1 MRRDPGVVRL
11 ARTGELASRIDRAR
25 ALAGACRICP
35 RACGVDR
42 TTGERGYCGA
52 GGGPTVYSHMAHPG
66 EEPPVSGVRGSG
78 TIFFSYCTMS
88 CVYCQ
93 NYRFSQAHE
102 GRDRSVDELAGLM
115 LSLAGRGCHNIN
127 LVSPTHFLLPILEAL
142 ATAAERGLNIPVIW
156 NTSGYESS
164 ETLSILDG
172 VVDVY
177 LADLRYSDAAAA
189 ARYSDA
195 PDYVDVARRALV
207 EMNRQ
212 VGVLET
218 TEAGVATR
226 GLIVRHLVLPDGRS
240 GTRRALG
247 FIAERLGRE
256 THVSLM
262 AQYYPAYRASEY
274 PEIARGISRGEWDD
288 ARAALAEA
296 GLTHGWV
303 QAYRGGEVSPIAG
316 TELRADDPPEEGPPD
331 GGPRGP
337 GNPG

>member
-1 MRRDPGVVRL
+1 MGREPGVVRL
-11 ARTGELASRIDRAR
+11 ARAGELADRIDRAR
-25 ALAGACRICP
+25 VLAGACRICP

-42 TTGERGYCGA
+42 TAGERGYCGA
-52 GGGPTVYSHMAHPG
+52 GAGPTVYSHMAHPG
-66 EEPPVSGVRGSG
+66 EEPPVSGGRGSG

-102 GRDRSVDELAGLM
+102 GRDRSVGELADLM
-115 LSLAGRGCHNIN
+115 LGLAARGCHNIN
-127 LVSPTHFLLPILEAL
+127 LVSPTHFLLPTLEAL
-142 ATAAERGLNIPVIW
+142 ANAAERGLDIPVIW
-156 NTSGYESS
+156 NTSGYESP

-172 VVDVY
+172 VVDIY
-177 LADLRYSDAAAA
+177 LADLRYSDPAAA

-195 PDYVDVARRALV
+195 PDYVDVAQRALV

-218 TEAGVATR
+218 SEAGVATK
-226 GLIVRHLVLPDGRS
+226 GLIVRHLVLPGGRS
-240 GTRRALG
+240 GTPDALG
-247 FIAERLGRE
+247 FIAERLGPE

-262 AQYYPAYRASEY
+262 AQYYPAYRAAEY
-274 PEIARGISRGEWDD
+274 AEIARGISGDEWDD

-303 QAYRGGEVSPIAG
+303 QAFRGGEVSPIAG
-316 TELRADDPPEEGPPD
+316 TELRADAPPEGGPSND
-331 GGPRGP
+331 GPRGP
-337 GNPG
+337 GNPA